1 VPSNTGSGAS
11 GTWGI
16 SISGN
21 AATATSATTL
31 ATTNFTVAE
40 SGGKLVISYLGT
52 PVLSISS
59 TGVLTAL
66 SDITA
71 NGTV

>member
-1 VPSNTGSGAS
+1 
-11 GTWGI
+11 
-16 SISGN
+16 
-21 AATATSATTL
+21 
-31 ATTNFTVAE
+31 VAE